1 MNLNFFFDN
10 KRGGENSLTKCL
22 LFKWHFELILLLMNL
37 QALSF
42 SYSTLT
48 LFNLYV
54 LSVLLVASFSLLKKL
69 GSSFRAH
76 RCRSLSFPRV
86 CWTVLI
92 FIGVTHVPI
101 SSSPTGVAVAACRTI
116 ESAEGCVDFL
126 LNYVARK
133 FSEKS
138 FNKEKLT
145 QWCYFYLFEYQ
156 MSWFDCTA
164 KHDLFPLVCFHKW
177 TLLTFSVQFF
187 FNFDVVF
194 LYYSCGRCGD
204 LMVSV
209 LVPGG
214 SGPGSSPGQGHYV
227 PLSTQEYKWVPA
239 NCWGNLTNCGG
250 MTCDAL
256 ASRPGGVEILLAA
269 SCCRNHG

>member
-133 FSEKS
+133 F
-138 FNKEKLT
+138 EKLQQRKANT
-145 QWCYFYLFEYQ
+145 MMLFLSIRISNVLIWLHSKTWSISIG
-156 MSWFDCTA
+156 M
-164 KHDLFPLVCFHKW
+164 
-177 TLLTFSVQFF
+177 FS
-187 FNFDVVF
+187 
-194 LYYSCGRCGD
+194 
-204 LMVSV
+204 
-209 LVPGG
+209 
-214 SGPGSSPGQGHYV
+214 
-227 PLSTQEYKWVPA
+227 
-239 NCWGNLTNCGG
+239 
-250 MTCDAL
+250 
-256 ASRPGGVEILLAA
+256 
-269 SCCRNHG
+269 

>member
-101 SSSPTGVAVAACRTI
+101 SSSPTGVAVAACRTGLPI
-116 ESAEGCVDFL
+116 SSGTSSLNL
-126 LNYVARK
+126 LRAVLIFFWTTLQGNSRK
-133 FSEKS
+133 KASTKKS
-138 FNKEKLT
+138 
-145 QWCYFYLFEYQ
+145 
-156 MSWFDCTA
+156 
-164 KHDLFPLVCFHKW
+164 
-177 TLLTFSVQFF
+177 
-187 FNFDVVF
+187 
-194 LYYSCGRCGD
+194 
-204 LMVSV
+204 
-209 LVPGG
+209 
-214 SGPGSSPGQGHYV
+214 
-227 PLSTQEYKWVPA
+227 
-239 NCWGNLTNCGG
+239 
-250 MTCDAL
+250 
-256 ASRPGGVEILLAA
+256 
-269 SCCRNHG
+269 